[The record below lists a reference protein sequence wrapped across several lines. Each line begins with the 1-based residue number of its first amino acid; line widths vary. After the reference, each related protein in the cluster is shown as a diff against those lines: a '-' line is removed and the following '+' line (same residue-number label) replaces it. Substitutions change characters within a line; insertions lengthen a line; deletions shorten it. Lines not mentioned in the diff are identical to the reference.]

1 MPTKSAKP
9 ETPEALS
16 DVLKS
21 MRGMMSVNPVV
32 APQVEQFWNAQD
44 RLLNEAEEYSRLWFQ
59 RRHEATRTALE
70 LARETT
76 SGDKNDPAKAM
87 QAMAEWQRHSMERMV
102 EDAREWFEMMSRCA
116 QYASEAETDAIGE
129 SMEAA
134 SKASGKSKG

>member
-1 MPTKSAKP
+1 MPTKSTKP
-9 ETPEALS
+9 KTPEALT

-21 MRGMMSVNPVV
+21 MRGMMSVNPMV

-70 LARETT
+70 VARGMT
-76 SGDKNDPAKAM
+76 SDEKKDPTKAI

-102 EDAREWFEMMSRCA
+102 EDAREWFEMVSRCA
-116 QYASEAETDAIGE
+116 QHASETEADAISENTDA
-129 SMEAA
+129 ATKTA
-134 SKASGKSKG
+134 GKSKS